1 MTTREF
7 SSVFEFSQSSLNALE
22 RNRTSG
28 KDNLKRIE
36 ILLNFPAVALD
47 LLLMNRGF
55 VAYDKWIKAV
65 EKLKELR
72 E

>member
-1 MTTREF
+1 LTTREF